1 MTDDTPTPP
10 TAEMLQAAEAF
21 PARYTPYDSA
31 APVRHVAVVACMDA
45 RLDLFGLFGLNTGD
59 AHLIRNAGGIVT
71 EDVIRSLAIS
81 QRKLGTRSVVLVHH
95 TGCGMQTF
103 TDDELRNELLEETGY
118 KPTWSPESF
127 ADLEEDVR
135 QSLRRVA
142 ASPFLPHKDDVRGFV
157 FQVEDGVLREVF
169 LED

>member
-1 MTDDTPTPP
+1 MTDDTPDPFTP
-10 TAEMLQAAEAF
+10 EMLAAAKAF

-31 APVRHVAVVACMDA
+31 APIRHVAVVACMDA
-45 RLDLFGLFGLNTGD
+45 RLDLFGLFGLETGD

-71 EDVIRSLAIS
+71 DDVIRSLAIS

-103 TDDELRNELLEETGY
+103 SDDELNAELQSETGY
-118 KPTWSPESF
+118 KPTWAPESF
-127 ADLEEDVR
+127 TDLEEDVR
-135 QSLRRVA
+135 QSLRRVK

-157 FQVEDGVLREVF
+157 FQVEDGGLREVE

>member
-1 MTDDTPTPP
+1 MTSDTPAPFTP
-10 TAEMLQAAEAF
+10 EMLDNAKAF

-45 RLDLFGLFGLNTGD
+45 RLDLFGLFGLNIGD
-59 AHLIRNAGGIVT
+59 AHLIRNAGGVVT
-71 EDVIRSLAIS
+71 DDVIRSLAIS

-103 TDDELRNELLEETGY
+103 SDDELNAELQRETGY

-135 QSLRRVA
+135 QSLRRVRS
-142 ASPFLPHKDDVRGFV
+142 SPFLLHTDDVRGFV
-157 FQVEDGVLREVF
+157 FQVEDGGLREVA

>member
-1 MTDDTPTPP
+1 MTDVKTDPPTP
-10 TAEMLQAAEAF
+10 EMLDAAKAF
-21 PARYTPYDSA
+21 PATYKPYDSA

-45 RLDLFGLFGLNTGD
+45 RLDLFGLFGLETGD
-59 AHLIRNAGGIVT
+59 AHLIRTAGGIVT

-103 TDDELRNELLEETGY
+103 TDDELRAELLQETGY
-118 KPTWSPESF
+118 KPTWSPETF
-127 ADLEEDVR
+127 DDLDEDVR
-135 QSLRRVA
+135 QSLRRVK

-157 FQVEDGVLREVF
+157 FQVEDGSLREVV